1 MTYYLYH
8 IPGKKI
14 GITKDL
20 KKRVEEQQGYDK
32 DEYDIIM
39 QTDDITKISEYEL
52 FLQKLYGYRVDEVP
66 YNKLKFNKEMKINV
80 TEATTT
86 FPCPLNKLKGRLMD
100 NIGMQ
105 WETEHGELNITPN
118 TIKWIMKNAKMSMYN
133 SERCYIYNKAFARYY
148 DNNDAYDQ
156 YNGKTKSGGL
166 LNDNKVCGE
175 PQYALRDCGN
185 CDCETDSQI
194 EKLKREC
201 NHAYDC
207 GFSDAKSKY
216 TEYQDHD
223 PEDYDMP
230 ECCNYDNLE
239 NCTTPKG
246 SKHDCVNSGGFN
258 EFDLIR
264 MWANQRGIYE
274 HGDTKTQSLK
284 LVEEVG
290 EICRAILKEDHDEIV
305 DGIGDAVVVL
315 TNLAELQGVT
325 IEKCIN
331 VAYNTIA
338 KRSGKMVNGTF
349 KKD

>member
-20 KKRVEEQQGYDK
+20 KKRVEEQQGYNE

-39 QTDDITKISEYEL
+39 QTDDIAKISEYEL
-52 FLQKLYGYRVDEVP
+52 FLQDMFGYRVDETP
-66 YNKLKFNKEMKINV
+66 YNKLNFNKKQNNMKINV

-86 FPCPLNKLKGRLMD
+86 FPCPVNKLKGRLMD
-100 NIGMQ
+100 NIGMV
-105 WETEHGELNITPN
+105 WETEHGELSVTPN
-118 TIKWIMKNAKMSMYN
+118 TIKWIMKNVKVSMYN
-133 SERCYIYNKAFARYY
+133 SERCYIYNKAFSRYY
-148 DNNDAYDQ
+148 DNNNAYDQ

-166 LNDNKVCGE
+166 QNDNRVCGE
-175 PQYALRDCGN
+175 PQFAIRDCDN
-185 CDCETDSQI
+185 CDCD
-194 EKLKREC
+194 
-201 NHAYDC
+201 
-207 GFSDAKSKY
+207 
-216 TEYQDHD
+216 EYQSHN
-223 PEDYDMP
+223 PEEYGMP
-230 ECCNYDNLE
+230 ECCNYDDHS
-239 NCTTPKG
+239 CTTPRG
-246 SKHDCVNSGGFN
+246 SKHDCINSGGLN

-290 EICRAILKEDHDEIV
+290 EICRAILKEDHDEVV

-331 VAYNTIA
+331 VAYNTIS